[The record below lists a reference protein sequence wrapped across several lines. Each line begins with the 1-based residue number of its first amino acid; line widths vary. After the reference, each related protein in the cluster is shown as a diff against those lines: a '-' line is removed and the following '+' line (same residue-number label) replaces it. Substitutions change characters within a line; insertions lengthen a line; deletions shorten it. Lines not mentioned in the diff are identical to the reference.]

1 MTDTSPEFYFALD
14 QIIGAREVQEDSL
27 AYVKDIK
34 INDNIC
40 DLFCL
45 ADGMG
50 GHAAGDLA
58 SKVAIEAAISHIKS
72 SEKEDISRILF
83 DAATMSNREISNK
96 VRENS
101 KLEGMGCTLIL
112 SIIIENNFY
121 HCSVGDS
128 LILLYRDK
136 KLLRINE
143 DHSMKPVL
151 EKMHSEGLLTAEE
164 LQTDSRRNALRSSI
178 YGEVIELIDHPAE
191 PLELEEDDLIIIASD
206 GIEAI
211 ENDEIIDTIVSEREN
226 GPETICKCLLDR
238 VSDKKNKN
246 QDNTSIIIIDSKKMK
261 FGNSR

>member
-1 MTDTSPEFYFALD
+1 MTNDSSELYFALD
-14 QIIGAREVQEDSL
+14 QFIGAREVQEDSL
-27 AYVKDIK
+27 SHAKNLK
-34 INDNIC
+34 LNDLIC

-58 SKVAIEAAISHIKS
+58 SKLAIESAISHIKS
-72 SEKEDISRILF
+72 SKKEDISRILF
-83 DAATMSNREISNK
+83 DAATLANKTIANK
-96 VRENS
+96 VRENN

-112 SIIIENNFY
+112 TIILENY
-121 HCSVGDS
+121 LYYCSVGDS

-178 YGEVIELIDHPAE
+178 YGEVIELIDHPE
-191 PLELEEDDLIIIASD
+191 KPIRLEKDDLIIIASD
-206 GIEAI
+206 GIETI

-246 QDNTSIIIIDSKKMK
+246 QDNTSIILIDNNKRSL
-261 FGNSR
+261 S